1 MECSKQGDVEQMQCM
16 QDAAAIK
23 QHVIESANKFGVE
36 LKDMQMKAVLCF
48 VGGRD
53 TFVSLPTGYGKSLIY
68 GILPYVFDKLRG

>member
-1 MECSKQGDVEQMQCM
+1 MECSKQGDVEQMQCK

-23 QHVIESANKFGVE
+23 QHVIESTKKFGVE
-36 LKDMQMKAVLCF
+36 LKDMQMKCF

>member
-1 MECSKQGDVEQMQCM
+1 MQNRCSVSGP
-16 QDAAAIK
+16 DAAAIK
-23 QHVIESANKFGVE
+23 QHVIESAKKSGVE

-53 TFVSLPTGYGKSLIY
+53 TCECPCPLAMESLSYYY